1 MTWHLDL
8 VWNAN
13 SSAIIEYQI
22 SKHLGNL
29 FIQFNNIKTKIMK
42 ALLLSIV
49 SILFLTAT
57 TYAHDPL
64 PTVYEQL
71 VGEPQ

>member
-1 MTWHLDL
+1 
-8 VWNAN
+8 
-13 SSAIIEYQI
+13 
-22 SKHLGNL
+22 
-29 FIQFNNIKTKIMK
+29 MK